1 MAKDLKYF
9 MRPAAKEDK
18 IVTVP
23 GLESIKD
30 ENGKVIDFEIKKLS
44 NEEIDSINKMY
55 ETKTLLKDKK
65 GNFVINNG
73 RAVYKVDR
81 DNGRAARHIM
91 AEALVYP
98 NLKDEKLMQFFNCND
113 ITLMPYKVFPDNKE
127 FEYVSNKVMEV
138 LNIIEP
144 EDDKEELVKEAKN

>member
-1 MAKDLKYF
+1 M
-9 MRPAAKEDK
+9 
-18 IVTVP
+18 
-23 GLESIKD
+23 
-30 ENGKVIDFEIKKLS
+30 
-44 NEEIDSINKMY
+44 
-55 ETKTLLKDKK
+55 
-65 GNFVINNG
+65 
-73 RAVYKVDR
+73 AVYKVDR

>member
-9 MRPAAKEDK
+9 MRPAAKEDQ

-73 RAVYKVDR
+73 RAVYKVDSNIFQGSTR
-81 DNGRAARHIM
+81 IIIHIIR
-91 AEALVYP
+91 LV
-98 NLKDEKLMQFFNCND
+98 
-113 ITLMPYKVFPDNKE
+113 T
-127 FEYVSNKVMEV
+127 
-138 LNIIEP
+138 
-144 EDDKEELVKEAKN
+144 A

>member
-9 MRPAAKEDK
+9 MRPAAKEDQ
-18 IVTVP
+18 IVIVP